1 MFGSGLVFGP
11 KVKGMGLSACHI
23 KPMHKSN
30 IACIISLLTW
40 MTLNGFSLNEGYF
53 DSGTVYSFVR
63 KGSWG
68 VAVHSNL
75 IPCLCLVFLSLS
87 KVSACRLWYRDLFCG
102 HCQLGWFTCL
112 ILFPQSVLGL
122 HLSNF
127 DVNSD
132 FWCDTTRH
140 LNVLPTQSVFRVHA
154 WLFVC
159 VIENCHSSEL
169 CETFNSK

>member
-1 MFGSGLVFGP
+1 M
-11 KVKGMGLSACHI
+11 
-23 KPMHKSN
+23 KPMHVVWTQRITLHASSQ
-30 IACIISLLTW
+30 IGSAWLWMDCI
-40 MTLNGFSLNEGYF
+40 SLNEGYF